1 MAKSQQTLLHFWSR
15 VTQKYGKTLFFLLH
29 FSEVFLGYFM
39 KIKTWEFSINAFLGN
54 LGLKIALF
62 QVKFSRKALLAAIM
76 KFWWGLDFSI
86 WLSAKDHQNYFTKS
100 EHLGLLTF
108 SRKKYRPLKS
118 LISTFPE
125 MKTRFWAMVFRRW
138 GIRGQCFSLFL
149 GENYLDLRFMV
160 KERVLKTY
168 LESYGV
174 SKTLLSKMCKKITK
188 TGQFFKI
195 SNDHISGTALS

>member
-1 MAKSQQTLLHFWSR
+1 
-15 VTQKYGKTLFFLLH
+15 
-29 FSEVFLGYFM
+29 
-39 KIKTWEFSINAFLGN
+39 
-54 LGLKIALF
+54 
-62 QVKFSRKALLAAIM
+62 M

-100 EHLGLLTF
+100 ENLGLLTF
-108 SRKKYRPLKS
+108 SRKKYRALKS

-138 GIRGQCFSLFL
+138 GIRGRCFSLFL

-174 SKTLLSKMCKKITK
+174 SKTLLSKMCKKNYQKGPIFQNFKWPYLRNRFELDPEIFTGCSDLETKQNMWKWAKSKDITSWPCLIL
-188 TGQFFKI
+188 TENG
-195 SNDHISGTALS
+195 S

>member
-1 MAKSQQTLLHFWSR
+1 
-15 VTQKYGKTLFFLLH
+15 
-29 FSEVFLGYFM
+29 
-39 KIKTWEFSINAFLGN
+39 
-54 LGLKIALF
+54 
-62 QVKFSRKALLAAIM
+62 M

-100 EHLGLLTF
+100 ENLGLLTF
-108 SRKKYRPLKS
+108 SRKKYRALKS

-138 GIRGQCFSLFL
+138 DIRGQCFSLFL

-174 SKTLLSKMCKKITK
+174 SKTLLSKMCKKNYQKGPIFQNFKWPYLQNRFELDPEIFTGCSDLVTKQNMWKWAKSKKITSS
-188 TGQFFKI
+188 TFWYCLILTENG
-195 SNDHISGTALS
+195 S